1 MKHFHFDFRHVAGQI
16 KPLHG
21 VGQPPLLGTDTKLF
35 SYLQEAG
42 IPYSRLHDVGGWFGG
57 NLWVDIPNIFRD
69 FHADETNPANYDFTF
84 TDRLIQ
90 ALLQNGCK
98 PYFRLGVS
106 IENFHKIKSYRIF
119 PPEDNA
125 KFARICE
132 RIVRHYNEG
141 WAEGFH
147 FAIEYWEIWNEPD
160 NSHLI
165 EENEMWKGSPEQYFA
180 LYGTVAR
187 HLKNCFGDTIKVG
200 GYGSCGFYALV
211 DDEVSGAAAMGTA
224 EGLNGWQARIA
235 GFMTFFKRFIKTVRE
250 NGLPLD
256 FFSFHSYASVADTL
270 KMEDYVEN
278 YLRANGLSGTEI
290 HLNEWNTNPTAH
302 ERGKSVAAANTAAMM
317 LGMQNTE
324 NALMCYYD
332 AGVSVLPY
340 GGLFH
345 PLTLKPFCT
354 YEALKAFGNLYAL
367 KNQVEAVGSDQAVF
381 CVAATD
387 GKKQAAM
394 FSNIGEA
401 DRVSTDLPEG
411 MTAYLIDETHLFE
424 KVPLD
429 PRLFWIEKN
438 QVVYF
443 EQTT

>member
-1 MKHFHFDFRHVAGQI
+1 MGKVFKNQVC
-16 KPLHG
+16 
-21 VGQPPLLGTDTKLF
+21 
-35 SYLQEAG
+35 S
-42 IPYSRLHDVGGWFGG
+42 
-57 NLWVDIPNIFRD
+57 VDI
-69 FHADETNPANYDFTF
+69 
-84 TDRLIQ
+84 
-90 ALLQNGCK
+90 
-98 PYFRLGVS
+98 
-106 IENFHKIKSYRIF
+106 SY
-119 PPEDNA
+119 
-125 KFARICE
+125 
-132 RIVRHYNEG
+132 
-141 WAEGFH
+141 
-147 FAIEYWEIWNEPD
+147 
-160 NSHLI
+160 
-165 EENEMWKGSPEQYFA
+165 
-180 LYGTVAR
+180 T
-187 HLKNCFGDTIKVG
+187 
-200 GYGSCGFYALV
+200 
-211 DDEVSGAAAMGTA
+211 
-224 EGLNGWQARIA
+224 
-235 GFMTFFKRFIKTVRE
+235 
-250 NGLPLD
+250 
-256 FFSFHSYASVADTL
+256 SVADTL
-270 KMEDYVEN
+270 KMEDYVED
-278 YLRANGLSGTEI
+278 YLRANGLGGTEI

-317 LGMQNTE
+317 LAMQNTE

-387 GKKQAAM
+387 GKKKAAM

-411 MTAYLIDETHLFE
+411 MTAYLINETHLFE